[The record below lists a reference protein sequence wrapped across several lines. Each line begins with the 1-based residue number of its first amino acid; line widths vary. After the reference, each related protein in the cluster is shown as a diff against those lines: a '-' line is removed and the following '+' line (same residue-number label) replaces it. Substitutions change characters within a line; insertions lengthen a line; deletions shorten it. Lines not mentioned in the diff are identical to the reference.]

1 MILKRSIC
9 DINESLLI
17 VLHVV
22 IIILNLNLASFNSS
36 LNSLF
41 FQWNDVVRTLRS
53 SMPVG
58 RHRKNM
64 RMYEDSF
71 VASEAVDWLHQHLR
85 MNPNFEPD
93 VTRDQTIA
101 LLKKFQKMG
110 IIQDARGPDH
120 KNVNVSFEDNT
131 RLFKITNIVLHSPAV
146 RTQKSIDPSSR
157 KFFFQ
162 YYHFQNYC

>member
-1 MILKRSIC
+1 M
-9 DINESLLI
+9 
-17 VLHVV
+17 
-22 IIILNLNLASFNSS
+22 
-36 LNSLF
+36 
-41 FQWNDVVRTLRS
+41 VRNLRS

-64 RMYEDSF
+64 RMYDDSF
-71 VASEAVDWLHQHLR
+71 VASEAVDWLHQHLK

-120 KNVNVSFEDNT
+120 KNVNVPFEDNS
-131 RLFKITNIVLHSPAV
+131 RLFKITNVILHSPAV
-146 RTQKSIDPSSR
+146 KTQRCVVQSSR
-157 KFFFQ
+157 KLITF
-162 YYHFQNYC
+162 